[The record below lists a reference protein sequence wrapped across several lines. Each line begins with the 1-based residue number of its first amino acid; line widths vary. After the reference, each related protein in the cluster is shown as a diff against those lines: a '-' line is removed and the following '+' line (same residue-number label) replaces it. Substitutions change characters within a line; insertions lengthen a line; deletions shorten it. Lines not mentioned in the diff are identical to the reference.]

1 MKILHLVPY
10 IPTPPNFGGAL
21 RIYHILN
28 HLHDNHEVTV
38 AGFGTTGDMD
48 QFVETFPELKHKT
61 HLLSRPWRN
70 RFRRFIQFYSLL
82 TDHSFWYNQVS
93 SNTLQ
98 DRVNRLISRHDFD
111 LIQAEF
117 PTMARFIPDCDAVK
131 VLDAHNVEYDNF
143 RRMARMASSD
153 LKQLFYQREYEKFYE
168 EEIEI
173 CNRQDAIF
181 TTSGRDKEMLDNDT
195 PGIPKYVIPNGVDMS
210 YFRPSDQKP
219 EPYSLVFTGM
229 MGYVPN
235 YEGMVFFLD
244 EILPL
249 IREVIPEIK
258 VYIVG
263 KNPPDAFQK
272 REDENVV
279 VTGFVED
286 VRPFVWRSSVFIV
299 PLNMGGG
306 TRLKVL
312 EALAMKK
319 PVVTT
324 GIGCEGIDVEDG
336 VSAMIDDNPQAFANS
351 VIRLL
356 REQALREKVCENG
369 YELVREKYRWEVIGS
384 KIEEAFESIFYNSS
398 DKVPEIAEM
407 V

>member
-10 IPTPPNFGGAL
+10 IPVPPNFGGAL

-28 HLHDNHEVTV
+28 HLHKNHEVTV
-38 AGFGTTGDMD
+38 AGFGTTGDME
-48 QFVETFPELKHKT
+48 QFEETFPKLKNRT
-61 HLLSRPWRN
+61 HLLSRPWCS
-70 RFRRFIQFYSLL
+70 RFRRVIQFYSLF
-82 TDHSFWYNQVS
+82 TDHSFWYNLVS

-98 DRVNRLISRHDFD
+98 EKINRLISKHDFD

-117 PTMARFIPDCDAVK
+117 PTMARFIPECDAIK
-131 VLDAHNVEYDNF
+131 ILDAHNVEYDNF
-143 RRMARMASSD
+143 RRMAGMASSD

-168 EEIEI
+168 EEVEI

-181 TTSGRDKEMLDNDT
+181 TTSGRDREMLDKDS

-210 YFRPSDQKP
+210 YFRPSEEER

-235 YEGMVFFLD
+235 YEGMLFFLD

-249 IREVIPEIK
+249 IRKEIPEVK

-263 KNPPDAFQK
+263 KSPPDIFKK
-272 REDENVV
+272 RESENVI

-286 VRPFVWRSSVFIV
+286 VRPYVWRSSVFIV

-312 EALAMKK
+312 EALSMKK

-324 GIGCEGIDVEDG
+324 SIGCEGIDVEDG
-336 VSAMIDDNPQAFANS
+336 VSALIDDDPEAFAHS
-351 VIRLL
+351 VIQLL
-356 REQALREKVCENG
+356 KDRTLRDKLSKNG
-369 YELVREKYRWEVIGS
+369 YRLVREKYRWEVIGT
-384 KIEEAFESIFYNSS
+384 KIEKAFARIFQSSS
-398 DKVPEIAEM
+398 DKIPELI
-407 V
+407 